1 MRIRKISLNNIR
13 SYEKQEINFP
23 NGSVL
28 LSGDIGSG
36 KSTILLALE
45 FALFGLQTGYLSGAS
60 LLRGNAEQGSVDIE
74 LEIEG
79 KPIKIKRTLKRNKK
93 SVTQDRGFFT
103 LESNQEELGAEE
115 LKQRVLDLF
124 GYPLSLIKARTNL
137 LYRFTVYTPQEEMK
151 QILQENADD
160 RIDVLRKIFGIDK
173 YKKIAENAE
182 LIAARLREE
191 SRFKESQ
198 ILDLPSLLRQKQE
211 KEQELSGENSKL
223 QKIFPRYNQI
233 TEDMKK
239 AEGESDKIS
248 LQIIRVNELKP
259 QFAALVS
266 ELRSKEKEMQGIKE
280 QIADNEK
287 QIKELESK
295 LGIKVLV
302 PENFAEKIKKKMQEQ
317 KDLLEH
323 SKSAE
328 ARIIAL
334 ESKKQD
340 ILATKSKIES
350 LDECPTCQQPVPLE
364 HKHRISEENNKKLY
378 EIESNFLTLEKNC
391 KEFSANLEI
400 IEKDVEM
407 LRQEEKNYEK
417 NKIIIESL
425 NERKN
430 YLEKLK
436 RKTENVI
443 TETVEIKNQKEKIEH
458 ELSALKNIDAIAL
471 GIKQK
476 LESLRKKE
484 REAEIEKVKHE
495 RNIENTSKI
504 LKILQGDI
512 EKKENIARDID
523 KLKKLNEWLLKH
535 FMIII
540 LTIEKTVMAKLN
552 HEFNLLFEKW
562 FSILVESLNARIDEN
577 FTPVIEQQGYE
588 INYEALSGGERT
600 AAALAYRLALN
611 QIINHFM
618 GKLKT
623 KGLLILDE
631 PTDGFS
637 SEQLDK
643 MKDILNEL
651 EFEQLILVSHESEVE
666 DFVENVINFEKKEG
680 ITKILG

>member
-1 MRIRKISLNNIR
+1 M
-13 SYEKQEINFP
+13 
-23 NGSVL
+23 
-28 LSGDIGSG
+28 
-36 KSTILLALE
+36 
-45 FALFGLQTGYLSGAS
+45 
-60 LLRGNAEQGSVDIE
+60 
-74 LEIEG
+74 
-79 KPIKIKRTLKRNKK
+79 
-93 SVTQDRGFFT
+93 
-103 LESNQEELGAEE
+103 
-115 LKQRVLDLF
+115 
-124 GYPLSLIKARTNL
+124 
-137 LYRFTVYTPQEEMK
+137 
-151 QILQENADD
+151 
-160 RIDVLRKIFGIDK
+160 
-173 YKKIAENAE
+173 
-182 LIAARLREE
+182 
-191 SRFKESQ
+191 
-198 ILDLPSLLRQKQE
+198 
-211 KEQELSGENSKL
+211 
-223 QKIFPRYNQI
+223 
-233 TEDMKK
+233 
-239 AEGESDKIS
+239 
-248 LQIIRVNELKP
+248 
-259 QFAALVS
+259 
-266 ELRSKEKEMQGIKE
+266 
-280 QIADNEK
+280 
-287 QIKELESK
+287 ESK